1 MENKLKTYRVN
12 YVNDAYWYQ
21 PSIWTF
27 SRRSWAS
34 YPFRQIEDLIDKLEL
49 KYYPGGI
56 IDLNKDPRFSVF
68 NSVQK
73 HLKTGISV
81 NPSALKDKD
90 NYLVYEVDENIR
102 IILDDKS
109 LKYLAKGLIFCTPLS
124 YFKAIKEKEELTEN
138 QVLEFLYSKGF
149 FEISKANK

>member
-1 MENKLKTYRVN
+1 MMHIDINHQYEPFLDV
-12 YVNDAYWYQ
+12 Q
-21 PSIWTF
+21 
-27 SRRSWAS
+27 WAS
-34 YPFRQIEDLIDKLEL
+34 YPFRQIEDLVDKLEL

-81 NPSALKDKD
+81 NPSTLKDKD

-102 IILDDKS
+102 IILDDRS

-124 YFKAIKEKEELTEN
+124 YFKAYKRKRRVNRKSSFRVSLFKRIFWN
-138 QVLEFLYSKGF
+138 F
-149 FEISKANK
+149 